1 MKHHNGSPRRLRS
14 LRKKNTTLFWLPGDK
29 QLEIPAADLH
39 SPEASPGSLND
50 PLSRQHI
57 CATWFSGQTAHIESR
72 SSAIVATVE
81 FTDAEAAMEALDRF
95 SGGTIRHT
103 TLQPDII
110 VQLSAAV
117 ED

>member
-1 MKHHNGSPRRLRS
+1 M
-14 LRKKNTTLFWLPGDK
+14 
-29 QLEIPAADLH
+29 
-39 SPEASPGSLND
+39 
-50 PLSRQHI
+50 
-57 CATWFSGQTAHIESR
+57 
-72 SSAIVATVE
+72 ATVE

-95 SGGTIRHT
+95 SGGTIRHS